1 MSRLRSQV
9 LEWFEAG
16 RVVRGCEHE
25 ALRAARTLPAPAQW
39 RTFLDRLTL
48 WLATVALAASVIFF
62 FAANWDALGRFARFG
77 LVEAAIVAG
86 LVACWRSDLDRPAGK
101 AILTLLALLV
111 GALLALTGQTYQT
124 GADSY
129 ELFGWWAALI
139 LPWVLVGRFSPLWL
153 LWLALLNAA
162 VWLYFARGSEG
173 EDMLWALFALNAAAL
188 AAWEAAHRAGISWL
202 ADSWPPR
209 LVAIAAGTA
218 ATALAV
224 WVIVDADGIAGV
236 AAWLV
241 WMGAVYGWY
250 RHARPDLFMLAGGVL
265 SLIVVVIA
273 FLLRHGG
280 EDGGTL
286 LLIGL
291 AVIALSG
298 GGAMWLRHLA
308 RELEA

>member
-9 LEWFEAG
+9 LLWFEAG
-16 RVVRGCEHE
+16 RVARGRERE
-25 ALRAARTLPAPAQW
+25 ALRVVGMLPAPAEW

-48 WLATVALAASVIFF
+48 WLGTVALAAAVIFF

-86 LVACWRSDLDRPAGK
+86 LVACWRADLDRPAGK

-124 GADSY
+124 GADSW
-129 ELFGWWAALI
+129 ELFAWWAALI
-139 LPWVLVGRFSPLWL
+139 LPWVAVSRFSPLWL
-153 LWLALLNAA
+153 LWLALLNAS
-162 VWLYFARGSEG
+162 VWLYFSRGWDG
-173 EDMLWALFALNAAAL
+173 ESMLWAVLALNGVAL
-188 AAWEAAHRAGISWL
+188 AAWEAAHRARVPWL

-209 LVAIAAGTA
+209 LVAVAAGTA
-218 ATALAV
+218 ATALAI
-224 WVIVDADGIAGV
+224 WTIVDGGSVAGL

-241 WMGAVYGWY
+241 WMGVVYGWY
-250 RHARPDLFMLAGGVL
+250 RHVRPDLFMLAGGVL
-265 SLIVVVIA
+265 SLVVVVVA
-273 FLLRHGG
+273 FLLRHAGEGG
-280 EDGGTL
+280 GAL
-286 LLIGL
+286 LLSGL